1 MRAVGPTLGTDPAW
15 PHDAV
20 EIGRIVDAWGLKGWI
35 KVQPFAS
42 DPQALFSS
50 RRWFI
55 EPPEAAGLRRLGTAA
70 DSYPPWLEV
79 VEAKEH
85 GEVVVARVTDVD
97 DRTAAEALRGARV
110 FVGRSSFP
118 SAGSDEYYWVD
129 LIGLLVVNRQ
139 GETLGTVIGLIDT
152 GPHSVLRLRPEEAP
166 SEGAAVESSE
176 RLIPFVAAYV
186 DAVSLPDRRI
196 TVDWGMDY

>member
-55 EPPEAAGLRRLGTAA
+55 EPPEAVGLKRLGTAA

-166 SEGAAVESSE
+166 SEGATVESSE